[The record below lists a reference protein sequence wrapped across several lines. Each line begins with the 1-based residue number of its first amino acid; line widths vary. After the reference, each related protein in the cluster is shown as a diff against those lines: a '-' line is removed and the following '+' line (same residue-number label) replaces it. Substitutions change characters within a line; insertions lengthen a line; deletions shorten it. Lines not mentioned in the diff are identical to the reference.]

1 MENDST
7 REEMRLRNNS
17 IDRMFITVL
26 LERLGLLNLIRNVEA
41 R

>member
-7 REEMRLRNNS
+7 RVEMRLRNNS